1 MTYEEAKM
9 QIQAI
14 PEKIWD
20 QLSEPDR
27 EAMEMT
33 FSALEKQIPQEP
45 IEKPEKHNKDICKDL
60 RLLYCPS
67 CENWIGMWHNR
78 IKCGDMY
85 NNYNSHICPYC
96 GQAIDCEE

>member
-1 MTYEEAKM
+1 MTKQEIDHIER
-9 QIQAI
+9 AI
-14 PEKIWD
+14 RHIESSLDVDSWAMEIAV
-20 QLSEPDR
+20 
-27 EAMEMT
+27 EAMR
-33 FSALEKQIPQEP
+33 KQIPQKP

-96 GQAIDCEE
+96 GQAIEFGG